1 MVQIDDNGVIRFEDV
16 VGGDY
21 DYNDAVLDPSL
32 YSELAA
38 HLAPPFLT

>member
-1 MVQIDDNGVIRFEDV
+1 MVQIADNGVIRFEDI

-32 YSELAA
+32 YPELAA
-38 HLAPPFLT
+38 HLAPSLLT